1 MHNVTIGGEMRGGD
15 GQLSGYLRGVETVG
29 NVKIAGRLLGGSQF
43 ATGLVLSTG
52 VMGNV
57 TIGGYVQGGPGDR
70 SGGIHVFRALGNVK
84 IGGDLLGGS
93 GYESGYI
100 HGASSI
106 GTINIGG
113 DVVGASI
120 TGTAALTDSG
130 LIFSFGRIASVTIGK
145 SLTAGTDTST
155 GALTHSGAIV
165 AESIGPVKIGVG
177 IVGNATNAA
186 LITAKG
192 LATKP
197 AAGFD
202 LAIASLTVG
211 GDVRFARILAGFD
224 NNEAPANADAAIG
237 IVSVGANWVASD
249 LVAGAQ
255 DKGATGF
262 GVGDTSQTVNN
273 TGLIARIASIAIKG
287 VVQGTVAGGDH
298 FGFVAEQ
305 IGKLSVGG
313 KAIALTTGPG
323 NDDVLIPSS
332 LDVRLLEVTTP
343 PI

>member
-1 MHNVTIGGEMRGGD
+1 MGPKVKARASAKASAAELARIEVRV
-15 GQLSGYLRGVETVG
+15 GVETMGV
-29 NVKIAGRLLGGSQF
+29 NALKDTMQIAKRQPCPMKKAFEEG
-43 ATGLVLSTG
+43 
-52 VMGNV
+52 
-57 TIGGYVQGGPGDR
+57 
-70 SGGIHVFRALGNVK
+70 
-84 IGGDLLGGS
+84 
-93 GYESGYI
+93 E
-100 HGASSI
+100 
-106 GTINIGG
+106 
-113 DVVGASI
+113 
-120 TGTAALTDSG
+120 
-130 LIFSFGRIASVTIGK
+130 
-145 SLTAGTDTST
+145 
-155 GALTHSGAIV
+155 
-165 AESIGPVKIGVG
+165 
-177 IVGNATNAA
+177 A
-186 LITAKG
+186 LIPLLFSKENSLLRRQFESARVR
-192 LATKP
+192 
-197 AAGFD
+197 FYRD
-202 LAIASLTVG
+202 LADAET
-211 GDVRFARILAGFD
+211 ARH
-224 NNEAPANADAAIG
+224 ADAAIG